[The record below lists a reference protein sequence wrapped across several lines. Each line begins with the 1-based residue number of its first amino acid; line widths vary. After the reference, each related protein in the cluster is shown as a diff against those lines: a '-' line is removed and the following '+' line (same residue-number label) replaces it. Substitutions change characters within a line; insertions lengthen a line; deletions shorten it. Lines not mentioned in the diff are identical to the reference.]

1 MTALRIAIAGAG
13 GIGAF
18 FGARLRHAGCEV
30 QFLARGAHGAALR
43 DGLTLDE
50 ADRTTRVPI
59 PVLDTA
65 DRHALTELT
74 GTDWVLFATKSQHTR
89 ALAQQLKP
97 HLRPDCHIGSFQNGV
112 DNEPI
117 LAEVF
122 GRTVMGGLCRGFFA
136 HVTAPGCV
144 QVRGQRYQVVV
155 GDYPTGLSARI
166 EQLAALLT
174 NAGFEVQTSA
184 DVRRALWLKL
194 VLNNAINP
202 PSALVNADSQALLTD
217 PDYSWVVRN
226 LIREAAAAAAAD
238 EVEFSARELDEVLGF
253 LKSLAPIVSSMQ
265 TDAAHGRPL
274 ELDAITGAVVR
285 RAAALGIEVPVTATL
300 HHLLAGRYGN
310 APAA

>member
-1 MTALRIAIAGAG
+1 MTALRVAIAGAG

-18 FGARLRHAGCEV
+18 FGARLHAAGCEV
-30 QFLARGAHGAALR
+30 VFLARGAHGAALR
-43 DGLTLDE
+43 DGLVLDE
-50 ADRTTRVPI
+50 LSGITRLPI
-59 PVLDTA
+59 KVLDTTMPN
-65 DRHALTELT
+65 ALTEL
-74 GTDWVLFATKSQHTR
+74 GQADWVIFATKSQHTR
-89 ALAQQLKP
+89 TLAQQIAP
-97 HLRPDCHIGSFQNGV
+97 HLGPGCHIGSFQNGV

-122 GRTVMGGLCRGFFA
+122 ARTVMGGLCRGFFA

-155 GDYPTGLSARI
+155 GDYPTGISPRT
-166 EQLAALLT
+166 ERLAALL
-174 NAGFEVQTSA
+174 AHGGFEVQTSD

-202 PSALVNADSQALLTD
+202 PSALMNADSQALLTD

-238 EVEFSARELDEVLGF
+238 EVEFSAHELDELLGF
-253 LKSLAPIVSSMQ
+253 LKGLPPIVSSMQ

-285 RAAALGIEVPVTATL
+285 RATALGIEVPVTATL
-300 HHLLAGRYGN
+300 HHLLAGRYGK
-310 APAA
+310 ASAS